1 MINILNFAA
10 VPFNSPVYERTE
22 RGKQALREE
31 VMMEVARELQDLES
45 DVSRILSRDSTFERQ
60 NQSSRF
66 PIGAKKKAPALTCL
80 VVAGARETFEEDT
93 RGCKGYLDNQETCQP
108 SKRKNPEGF
117 RKVPVAASLICLLI
131 LFSLVKR

>member
-45 DVSRILSRDSTFERQ
+45 DLSRILSRDSPFERQ
-60 NQSSRF
+60 NQISRF
-66 PIGAKKKAPALTCL
+66 PIGALTCL
-80 VVAGARETFEEDT
+80 LVPGARETFEEDT
-93 RGCKGYLDNQETCQP
+93 RGCNGDKQEPCQP
-108 SKRKNPEGF
+108 SRWKNPEGF
-117 RKVPVAASLICLLI
+117 RKVAASRICLLI

>member
-45 DVSRILSRDSTFERQ
+45 DVSRILSRDSPFERQ
-60 NQSSRF
+60 NQISRF

-80 VVAGARETFEEDT
+80 VVPGARETFEEDT
-93 RGCKGYLDNQETCQP
+93 RGCNGDNQEPCQP
-108 SKRKNPEGF
+108 SRRKNPEGF
-117 RKVPVAASLICLLI
+117 RKVKVAASLICLLI

>member
-10 VPFNSPVYERTE
+10 VPFNSPVYQR
-22 RGKQALREE
+22 REE
-31 VMMEVARELQDLES
+31 MMMEVARELQDLES
-45 DVSRILSRDSTFERQ
+45 DVSRILSRDSPFERQ
-60 NQSSRF
+60 NQISRF
-66 PIGAKKKAPALTCL
+66 PIGAKKNVLTCL
-80 VVAGARETFEEDT
+80 LVPGAREEEDT
-93 RGCKGYLDNQETCQP
+93 RGCNGDNQEPCQP

>member
-10 VPFNSPVYERTE
+10 VPFNSPVYERRE

-45 DVSRILSRDSTFERQ
+45 DVSRILSRDSPFERQ
-60 NQSSRF
+60 NQIPRF
-66 PIGAKKKAPALTCL
+66 PIGAKKNVLTCL
-80 VVAGARETFEEDT
+80 VAPGAREEEDT
-93 RGCKGYLDNQETCQP
+93 RGCNGDNQEPCQP
-108 SKRKNPEGF
+108 SRRKNPEGF
-117 RKVPVAASLICLLI
+117 RKVAASLICLLI

>member
-31 VMMEVARELQDLES
+31 VRMEVARELQDLES
-45 DVSRILSRDSTFERQ
+45 DVSRILSRDSSFER
-60 NQSSRF
+60 
-66 PIGAKKKAPALTCL
+66 PALTCL
-80 VVAGARETFEEDT
+80 VVAGAQETSEEDT
-93 RGCKGYLDNQETCQP
+93 RGCNGYLDSQEPCQP
-108 SKRKNPEGF
+108 SKKKNPEVI